1 MTDPQMPDMDAALHH
16 AQLAQS
22 SLEDFKHE
30 INTGTFTGTDDA
42 RTVEVTIN
50 GRQWLTDLYIEDGLL
65 RLGAETVGARLNE
78 AVGNAQAAA
87 TAGVEAQQEQL
98 LAKLAD
104 IAETLQAQARSLER
118 ALSGNPK
125 SSPEERD
132 VPDALLSLRSCRRFP
147 DTFARR
153 WRNSRARSLAE
164 ALPASPAES
173 RP

>member
-1 MTDPQMPDMDAALHH
+1 MTDPHLPDMDAVLQQ

-22 SLEDFKHE
+22 SLEDFKHG

-50 GRQWLTDLYIEDGLL
+50 GHQWLTDLYIEDGLL

-87 TAGVEAQQEQL
+87 TAGVEAQHEQL

-104 IAETLQAQARSLER
+104 IAATLQSHVG
-118 ALSGNPK
+118 S
-125 SSPEERD
+125 
-132 VPDALLSLRSCRRFP
+132 
-147 DTFARR
+147 
-153 WRNSRARSLAE
+153 
-164 ALPASPAES
+164 LPADG
-173 RP
+173 

>member
-1 MTDPQMPDMDAALHH
+1 MTDPQMPDMDAALHQ

-22 SLEDFKHE
+22 SLEDFKHG

-104 IAETLQAQARSLER
+104 IAETLQAQVRSLQ
-118 ALSGNPK
+118 GNG
-125 SSPEERD
+125 
-132 VPDALLSLRSCRRFP
+132 
-147 DTFARR
+147 
-153 WRNSRARSLAE
+153 
-164 ALPASPAES
+164 
-173 RP
+173 